1 MLLGRRLSN
10 FIFLKVST
18 CADKEDNLTGGE
30 VRSQS
35 PLLLWLGNGN
45 RNYGQT
51 IVANGA
57 TWTLAIQSYSK
68 LSAQNIFPMVTR
80 AQNAHGNRH
89 VKVQIHM
96 QNVTPSPSPS
106 FKLSLLSPSKGVE
119 LQIDFLWPHEA
130 AAHSVVVP
138 HEVID
143 IIAQG
148 FIVMNE

>member
-1 MLLGRRLSN
+1 MLLGHRLSN
-10 FIFLKVST
+10 LIFLKVST

-35 PLLLWLGNGN
+35 PLLPRLGNGN

-96 QNVTPSPSPS
+96 QNVTPSPSLPS
-106 FKLSLLSPSKGVE
+106 SYLSSHLPSAWNFRLISFGPTKLRRTRWWFHMRSLTS
-119 LQIDFLWPHEA
+119 
-130 AAHSVVVP
+130 
-138 HEVID
+138 
-143 IIAQG
+143 
-148 FIVMNE
+148 